1 MSEYDLLGGPSILL
15 VEDHPFQ
22 LIGLE
27 MQLNRLGFFRLVPA
41 LDRAEAL
48 MMIQEGRRFD
58 LLLCDQ
64 HLPDGRGIDLIE
76 TAYSLGGISHAI
88 LISGIDYPPTLQQL
102 LWAAQQSGLPLLACL
117 SKPLPP
123 QLFLHALEP
132 LWRSDLPEQARQVEA
147 LTSDEKLTS
156 N

>member
-1 MSEYDLLGGPSILL
+1 MGEHDLLGGPRILL

-27 MQLNRLGFFRLVPA
+27 MLLNHLGLFRLTPA
-41 LDRAEAL
+41 LDCTEAL
-48 MMIQEGRRFD
+48 ETIKNGNRYD

-76 TAYSLGGISHAI
+76 KAYKLGGISHGI
-88 LISGIDYPPTLQQL
+88 IISGIEDHPALQQL
-102 LWAAQQSGLPLLACL
+102 LWAAQQHHLPLLACL

-123 QLFLHALEP
+123 KLFLQALAP
-132 LWRSDLPEQARQVEA
+132 LMA
-147 LTSDEKLTS
+147 EK
-156 N
+156 